1 MDNRHSDE
9 NFEPQITA
17 FYCIYCGFMAADTA
31 GAMRVQY
38 PANVKFVRLPCTG
51 KTDIRY
57 VLEAFEQGA
66 DGVYIVACPIGNCH
80 HVRGNER
87 GRARVQ
93 RAREIVEEVG
103 LEGERLGMFFMSGS
117 QAQTFAAAAH
127 TMTERIRKLGPNP
140 LKTSSN
146 GQEQSKRPELI
157 IIDEDV
163 GFRGRRLDKSPGDGI
178 ANDGIANDGVANGD

>member
-1 MDNRHSDE
+1 MIKLQLLE
-9 NFEPQITA
+9 KQTFEPEITA

-31 GAMRVQY
+31 GALGVQY

-66 DGVYIVACPIGNCH
+66 DGVYVVACPIGNCH

-93 RAREIVEEVG
+93 RAREILEEVG

-140 LKTSSN
+140 LKGPAGN
-146 GQEQSKRPELI
+146 GEERSDLEPAD
-157 IIDEDV
+157 DEV
-163 GFRGRRLDKSPGDGI
+163 SFRGRRTEIGGS
-178 ANDGIANDGVANGD
+178 

>member
-1 MDNRHSDE
+1 MKLQLLE
-9 NFEPQITA
+9 EVTFEPEITA

-31 GAMRVQY
+31 GALGIQY

-51 KTDIRY
+51 KMDTRY

-66 DGVYIVACPIGNCH
+66 DGVYVVACPIGNCH

-93 RAREIVEEVG
+93 RAKDILEEIG

-127 TMTERIRKLGPNP
+127 TMTERIRNLGPSP
-140 LKTSSN
+140 LKEPVKN
-146 GQEQSKRPELI
+146 GAWPSEAEPAD
-157 IIDEDV
+157 DEV
-163 GFRGRRLDKSPGDGI
+163 SFRGRKL
-178 ANDGIANDGVANGD
+178 